1 MKLKT
6 IAKTTCVVN
15 ENKTKKKKN
24 EMRKKLTNIVNK
36 NKNLRKKNTCKVR
49 FI

>member
-15 ENKTKKKKN
+15 ENKKKRN
-24 EMRKKLTNIVNK
+24 EKKLTNIVNK
-36 NKNLRKKNTCKVR
+36 K
-49 FI
+49 

>member
-15 ENKTKKKKN
+15 ENKTKKKKKRN
-24 EMRKKLTNIVNK
+24 EKKTNK
-36 NKNLRKKNTCKVR
+36 HS
-49 FI
+49 

>member
-1 MKLKT
+1 MKEKKTKLKT

-15 ENKTKKKKN
+15 ENKKN

-36 NKNLRKKNTCKVR
+36 K
-49 FI
+49 